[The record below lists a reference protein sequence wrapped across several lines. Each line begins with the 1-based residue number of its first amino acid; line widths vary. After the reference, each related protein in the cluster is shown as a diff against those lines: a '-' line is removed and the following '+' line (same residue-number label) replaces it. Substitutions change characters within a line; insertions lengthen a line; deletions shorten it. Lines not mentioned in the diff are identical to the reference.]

1 MFSNVWFLFYE
12 MFLFRSHNE
21 IGSFVQFS
29 ISKTSFFRRQR
40 SPSVRLDY
48 SSSQHLRSTRFYHII
63 ATFRK
68 SYFDCTSSGALGSG
82 FPASVVVQLV
92 YGRPVFRDSSRLQR
106 TDQELAQVEH
116 WDVFWSIQPME
127 QDFWKMFI
135 TTVL

>member
-1 MFSNVWFLFYE
+1 MLSNAWFFFFE
-12 MFLFRSHNE
+12 IFLFRSQNE
-21 IGSFVQFS
+21 IGLFVQFS

-40 SPSVRLDY
+40 SPSVSLDY
-48 SSSQHLRSTRFYHII
+48 TSCQHLRSTRFYPIM

-92 YGRPVFRDSSRLQR
+92 YGRPVFRDSSGR
-106 TDQELAQVEH
+106 TNSWHKSNTGIFSGASST
-116 WDVFWSIQPME
+116 WE